1 MAKIKARKVATPGTR
16 PTMGLGVSPGRGRPK
31 KAKLRV
37 GTSRK
42 DNYRS
47 KYTLERMSAAVSAVK
62 NNTMKLREAAKHFQV
77 PEILHY
83 Q

>member
-1 MAKIKARKVATPGTR
+1 
-16 PTMGLGVSPGRGRPK
+16 
-31 KAKLRV
+31 V
-37 GTSRK
+37 GTSWK

-62 NNTMKLREAAKHFQV
+62 NNTKTLREAAKHFQV
-77 PEILHY
+77 PVILHY